1 MVQIVRNSLVVIA
14 IVAIAGVASH
24 AADIKK
30 ALADTEGRKRA
41 AENGL
46 KQIKAKG
53 QPSDQIRGAYV
64 EASTRQNAWLD
75 SLCQAVEQGSA
86 TAPDMNGSAQA
97 AAGSLVDWVNVRNRA
112 LGVPELAGA
121 IADSTKKSVA
131 QDLMD
136 IASETWKNNRSSDAK
151 KRTAAATALKERL
164 RWKPFEE
171 I

>member
-1 MVQIVRNSLVVIA
+1 MVQAVRNALVVIA
-14 IVAIAGVASH
+14 MVAMAGVASH

-64 EASTRQNAWLD
+64 EAATRQNAWLD
-75 SLCQAVEQGSA
+75 SLCQAIEQGGA
-86 TAPDMNGSAQA
+86 TTPDMAASAQTA
-97 AAGSLVDWVNVRNRA
+97 ASSLVDWVNVRNRA

-131 QDLMD
+131 QDLID
-136 IASETWKNNRSSDAK
+136 IASESWKSNRSSDAK
-151 KRTAAATALKERL
+151 KRTAAAATLKERL